1 MNDTTKPRKVLV
13 VEDIA
18 LIRMTT
24 VDMVNEIGFDT
35 VEAGDGAEA
44 LAILQKESN
53 VEILLTDL
61 GLPGMNGRQLVE
73 EALRFKPTLKVIIAS
88 GYSIKDGDSGPKDVI
103 KLTKPFDLVALRRA
117 LESV

>member
-1 MNDTTKPRKVLV
+1 MSDTTKRGKVLV

-44 LAILQKESN
+44 LAILQKE
-53 VEILLTDL
+53 
-61 GLPGMNGRQLVE
+61 G
-73 EALRFKPTLKVIIAS
+73 
-88 GYSIKDGDSGPKDVI
+88 
-103 KLTKPFDLVALRRA
+103 
-117 LESV
+117 